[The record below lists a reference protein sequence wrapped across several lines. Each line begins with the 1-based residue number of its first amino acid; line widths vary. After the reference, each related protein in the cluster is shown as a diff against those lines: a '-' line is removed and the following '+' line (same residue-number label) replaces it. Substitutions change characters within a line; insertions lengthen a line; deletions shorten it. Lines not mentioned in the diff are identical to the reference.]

1 MELYQLK
8 YFLMAAKYEN
18 ISKAAQELRTSQ
30 PSVSRAIHAL
40 EEELGIELLLRSGR
54 NVSLTYEGQLFQ
66 EKLIPVLQELDT
78 IEKDMI
84 ESERGRKEVIR
95 LNMLSAA
102 TILPGVIREFKK
114 QNPNVYFKIME
125 RKEGTQWDFC
135 VRSSLPDV
143 AYNSAEKLLEEVAAL
158 RDYPE
163 KYEALRTEADGLRKD
178 AAAYVEFRNRIGN
191 IECEAQQRAAKLEA
205 DTQAQLRRMAE
216 SFRAQYEAL
225 TGTFDAAAAHVTAE
239 LRKVEVNLTQL
250 PRSLDGVGRELEQLD
265 AILPEKAPQ

>member
-1 MELYQLK
+1 MESYTFKTVTFGGFDKQDVARYMEQLTREHEEA
-8 YFLMAAKYEN
+8 LAALQSEN
-18 ISKAAQELRTSQ
+18 AALKEKNSHLEAENRSLRTQSDAQAASLSQ
-30 PSVSRAIHAL
+30 
-40 EEELGIELLLRSGR
+40 
-54 NVSLTYEGQLFQ
+54 
-66 EKLIPVLQELDT
+66 
-78 IEKDMI
+78 
-84 ESERGRKEVIR
+84 
-95 LNMLSAA
+95 LSA
-102 TILPGVIREFKK
+102 
-114 QNPNVYFKIME
+114 Q
-125 RKEGTQWDFC
+125 
-135 VRSSLPDV
+135 
-143 AYNSAEKLLEEVAAL
+143 AEKLLEEVAAL

-205 DTQAQLRRMAE
+205 DTQAQLRRMAD

>member
-1 MELYQLK
+1 MESYTFKTVTFGGFDKQDVARYVEQLTQEHS
-8 YFLMAAKYEN
+8 AALAALQEEN
-18 ISKAAQELRTSQ
+18 AALKEKNSHLEAENRSLRTQADAQAASLSQ
-30 PSVSRAIHAL
+30 
-40 EEELGIELLLRSGR
+40 
-54 NVSLTYEGQLFQ
+54 
-66 EKLIPVLQELDT
+66 
-78 IEKDMI
+78 
-84 ESERGRKEVIR
+84 
-95 LNMLSAA
+95 LSA
-102 TILPGVIREFKK
+102 
-114 QNPNVYFKIME
+114 Q
-125 RKEGTQWDFC
+125 
-135 VRSSLPDV
+135 
-143 AYNSAEKLLEEVAAL
+143 AEKLLEEVAAL

-178 AAAYVEFRNRIGN
+178 AEAYVEFRNRIGN

>member
-1 MELYQLK
+1 MESYTFKTVTFGGFDKQDVARYVEQLTQEHS
-8 YFLMAAKYEN
+8 AALAALQEEN
-18 ISKAAQELRTSQ
+18 AALKEKNSHLEAENRSLRTQADAQAASLSQ
-30 PSVSRAIHAL
+30 
-40 EEELGIELLLRSGR
+40 
-54 NVSLTYEGQLFQ
+54 
-66 EKLIPVLQELDT
+66 
-78 IEKDMI
+78 
-84 ESERGRKEVIR
+84 
-95 LNMLSAA
+95 LSA
-102 TILPGVIREFKK
+102 
-114 QNPNVYFKIME
+114 Q
-125 RKEGTQWDFC
+125 
-135 VRSSLPDV
+135 
-143 AYNSAEKLLEEVAAL
+143 AEKLLEEVAAL

-163 KYEALRTEADGLRKD
+163 KYEALRTEADGLRRD
-178 AAAYVEFRNRIGN
+178 AEAYVEFRNRIGN

>member
-1 MELYQLK
+1 MESYTFKTVTFGGFDKQDVARYVEQLTQEHSTA
-8 YFLMAAKYEN
+8 LAALQEEN
-18 ISKAAQELRTSQ
+18 AALKEKNSHLEAENRSLRTQADAQAASLSQ
-30 PSVSRAIHAL
+30 
-40 EEELGIELLLRSGR
+40 
-54 NVSLTYEGQLFQ
+54 
-66 EKLIPVLQELDT
+66 
-78 IEKDMI
+78 
-84 ESERGRKEVIR
+84 
-95 LNMLSAA
+95 LSA
-102 TILPGVIREFKK
+102 
-114 QNPNVYFKIME
+114 Q
-125 RKEGTQWDFC
+125 
-135 VRSSLPDV
+135 
-143 AYNSAEKLLEEVAAL
+143 AEKLLEEVAAL

-178 AAAYVEFRNRIGN
+178 AEAYVEFRNRIGN

-205 DTQAQLRRMAE
+205 DTQAQLRRMAD